1 MPIFKLD
8 EFLLNIS
15 PKKRLIGIDPGTK
28 TLGIAVSNTDL
39 TVASPIK
46 TIKRKKLASDINEL
60 LSIFNYYDIAGLIM
74 GWPLNM
80 DGSIGPRCDSVRD
93 FTKSILRVK
102 DLPIFFQDERMSTM
116 AIERPMIMEDMTRK
130 KRSVRTDQLAACWIL
145 QTALDVLQ
153 KKM

>member
-8 EFLLNIS
+8 EFLLNIL
-15 PKKRLIGIDPGTK
+15 PEKRLIGIDPGTK

-60 LSIFNYYDIAGLIM
+60 LSIFNHYEIAGLIM

-80 DGSIGPRCDSVRD
+80 DGSIGPRCDTVRD

-130 KRSVRTDQLAACWIL
+130 KRNVRTDQLAACWIL
-145 QTALDVLQ
+145 QTALDGFQ